1 MPLPSIGLISHGTS
15 SGEGRRVIEA
25 LASAVTE
32 DLLSRGLAQEVMLGH
47 VDVQQPDVAEVLSAL
62 PHDSPVI
69 LVPLL
74 LSPGY
79 HVHVDLAEAI
89 RAAGGADG
97 RGAQGG
103 GEREARRTSESRD
116 IRLTSTLG
124 PDPRLAQ
131 ILAARLPN
139 LEDEDQVVLAAA
151 GSSDDRA
158 NDACLEMAESL
169 AHELSRPVVAGFHAG
184 GGDRLGDIVEQKRG
198 SGGRVVLSSYLLAP
212 GFFQDL
218 ASALIAESRDILTP
232 PLLLDRA
239 EAPSLLVEIVRDRI
253 ISAL

>member
-1 MPLPSIGLISHGTS
+1 MTLPSIGLISHGTS
-15 SGEGRRVIEA
+15 SAEGRRVIEA

-47 VDVQQPDVAEVLSAL
+47 VDVQHPDVAEVLSAL
-62 PHDSPVI
+62 PHESPVI

-79 HVHVDLAEAI
+79 HVHVDLADAV
-89 RAAGGADG
+89 RAAGGVDG
-97 RGAQGG
+97 RD
-103 GEREARRTSESRD
+103 ARSSSESRD
-116 IRLTSTLG
+116 IRLTPTLG
-124 PDPRLAQ
+124 PDPRLAR
-131 ILAARLPN
+131 ILAERLPN

-198 SGGRVVLSSYLLAP
+198 TGGRVVLSSYLLAP

-218 ASALIAESRDILTP
+218 TSMFIAESRDFLAP
-232 PLLLDRA
+232 PLLHDGA
-239 EAPSLLVEIVRDRI
+239 KSPSLLVEIVRDRI